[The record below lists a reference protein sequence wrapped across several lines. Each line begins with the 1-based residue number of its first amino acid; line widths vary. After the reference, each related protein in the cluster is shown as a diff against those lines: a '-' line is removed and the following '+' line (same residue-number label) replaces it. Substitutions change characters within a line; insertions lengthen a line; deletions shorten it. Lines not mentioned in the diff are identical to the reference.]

1 MVSDSELAGRIREI
15 IRCSDLNTTTAG
27 GVRRRLEE
35 EFSIDLHERRHFIR
49 EQINIFLHELRE
61 CQNNEPEEVQEEEN
75 ENGNDENSEEEEEM
89 EESDK
94 DRSSKD
100 RSNQMDKGVKKNG
113 RGFTKPCAL
122 SPQLQELFGVSELAR
137 TEVVKRIW
145 AYIREKNLQNPKD
158 RRKILCDERLHGIF
172 RVRSIDM
179 FKMNKALSKHIWPLD
194 EAQEPEEEHGE
205 ETANENGGDQEDENS
220 QEEEEEEE
228 EAEKTDE
235 DRISNNKRSNE
246 MDKDVKKRGGFA
258 KPCALSPQLQELLGV
273 PELARTEVVKKLWVY
288 IREKNLQ
295 NPKNKRKI
303 LCDEALHGI
312 FRVRSIDMFQMNKAL
327 SKHIWPLDEAEA
339 TPVKSSQ
346 KERQREAR
354 EEELDQPK
362 RKEKPRKGGGSGL
375 TAPLPLSDALV
386 NFFGTGE
393 HELSR
398 ADVVK
403 KMWQYIKENELQDP
417 SDKRT
422 VLCDEKLK
430 ELFKVDS
437 FHGFGVSKLLTVH
450 FVKTQR

>member
-1 MVSDSELAGRIREI
+1 MVSDSELVGRIREI
-15 IRCSDLNTTTAG
+15 IRGSDLNTTTAG

-35 EFSIDLHERRHFIR
+35 VFSIDLHERRHFIR
-49 EQINIFLHELRE
+49 EQIDIFLHELRE
-61 CQNNEPEEVQEEEN
+61 CQNNEPEAEQEEEN
-75 ENGNDENSEEEEEM
+75 ENGNDENSEEEEKM
-89 EESDK
+89 EKSDE

-100 RSNQMDKGVKKNG
+100 RSNQMDKDVKKKG
-113 RGFTKPCAL
+113 RGFTKPCTL

-137 TEVVKRIW
+137 TEVVKKIW

-179 FKMNKALSKHIWPLD
+179 FKMNKALSKHIWPMD
-194 EAQEPEEEHGE
+194 EAQEPEEEQGE
-205 ETANENGGDQEDENS
+205 ETANENGGDQEDEIS

-228 EAEKTDE
+228 ETGE
-235 DRISNNKRSNE
+235 DSGSNNKRSNK
-246 MDKDVKKRGGFA
+246 MDKDVKKRGGFT

-339 TPVKSSQ
+339 KSSK

-354 EEELDQPK
+354 EEELDRPK

-393 HELSR
+393 SELSR

-403 KMWQYIKENELQDP
+403 KMWQYIKENELQ
-417 SDKRT
+417 
-422 VLCDEKLK
+422 V
-430 ELFKVDS
+430 
-437 FHGFGVSKLLTVH
+437 FHSSWSLHCFC
-450 FVKTQR
+450 Q